1 MCAVFPASFD
11 VFEIE
16 FHNVAINK
24 WVISNQVHFSP
35 KKHNQWLTTTL
46 YENRSVFSYLEY
58 RRFEPRAFYNKKDL
72 GLRKRYA

>member
-1 MCAVFPASFD
+1 MCAVFD
-11 VFEIE
+11 EVVILFEIE

-35 KKHNQWLTTTL
+35 KHNQWLTTTL